1 MLGRQPIGHIGS
13 PVKLVR
19 FLAGADAELGVFTP
33 DGSQVVPLGRG
44 GGWRFGSDMSRLIA
58 AWSPELSDQLAEAAR
73 SGAGLDLGGVRLLAP
88 LAPLRRNVFCVGKNY
103 AEHVAEIERSG
114 FVSGNQGPPPKPA
127 IFTKAT
133 TAVIGPG
140 DPIPAHAD
148 LTGALDYEGE
158 LAVVIGVGGARISA
172 QAAMDHVFGYTILND
187 ITARD
192 LQRDHQQWFIGKS
205 LDGFCPM
212 GPAITTSDEV
222 DGSRLDVRCW
232 VNGELRQD
240 SNTSQLIT
248 GIPALI
254 ATISEGITLLPGD
267 VIATG
272 TPQGVG
278 AGFDPPRFLG
288 PGDEV
293 AIEISGLGRLLNRV
307 AD

>member
-1 MLGRQPIGHIGS
+1 M
-13 PVKLVR
+13 KLVR
-19 FLAGADAELGVFTP
+19 FADALRVSLGVLS
-33 DGSQVVPLGRG
+33 DNGERVVPIGPDLGQ
-44 GGWRFGSDMSRLIA
+44 FAEPNMSALIA
-58 AWSPELSDQLAEAAR
+58 AWSAGLRNRLLEAAR
-73 SGAGLDLGGVRLLAP
+73 SGEGRSLQDVRLLAP
-88 LAPLRRNVFCVGKNY
+88 LAPPRRNVFCVGKNY

-114 FVSGNQGPPPKPA
+114 FASNGQGRPPKPA

-133 TAVIGPG
+133 TAVIGPD

-148 LTGALDYEGE
+148 VTGALDYEAE
-158 LAVVIGVGGARISA
+158 LAVVVGPGGSRISEE
-172 QAAMDHVFGYTILND
+172 AAMDHVFGYMVVND
-187 ITARD
+187 VTARD

-212 GPAITTSDEV
+212 GPAITTSDQV
-222 DGSRLDVRCW
+222 DGRRVAIRCW

-240 SNTSQLIT
+240 SNTSRLVT

-254 ATISEGITLLPGD
+254 ATISAGITLLPGD

-293 AIEISGLGRLLNRV
+293 VIEIEGVGRLANRV
-307 AD
+307 SE

>member
-1 MLGRQPIGHIGS
+1 M
-13 PVKLVR
+13 KLVR
-19 FLAGADAELGVFTP
+19 FLSGQEAELGVLTS
-33 DGSQVVPLGRG
+33 DGSRVVPLAREK
-44 GGWRFGSDMSRLIA
+44 GWWPGSDMTGLISDWSAELRDRLG
-58 AWSPELSDQLAEAAR
+58 EAAR
-73 SGAGLDLGGVRLLAP
+73 SGDGLDVGAVRLLAP

-114 FVSGNQGPPPKPA
+114 FVSSNQGPPPKPA

-148 LTGALDYEGE
+148 LTRALDYEGE
-158 LAVVIGVGGARISA
+158 LAVVIGVGGSRIPAESA
-172 QAAMDHVFGYTILND
+172 LDHVFGFTILND
-187 ITARD
+187 VTARD

-212 GPAITTSDEV
+212 GPSITTRDEV

-254 ATISEGITLLPGD
+254 ATISAGITLLPGD

>member
-1 MLGRQPIGHIGS
+1 MR
-13 PVKLVR
+13 LVR
-19 FLAGADAELGVFTP
+19 FVAGSEAELGVFTP
-33 DGSQVVPLGRG
+33 DATKVVPLGRAG
-44 GGWRFGSDMSRLIA
+44 AWRSDSDMSHLISE
-58 AWSPELSDQLAEAAR
+58 WSPELRDRLGEAAQ
-73 SGAGLDLGGVRLLAP
+73 SGDGLDLGAVRLLAP
-88 LAPLRRNVFCVGKNY
+88 LAPLHRNVFCVGKNY

-140 DPIPAHAD
+140 DPIPAHVD
-148 LTGALDYEGE
+148 LTRALDYEGE
-158 LAVVIGVGGARISA
+158 LAVVIGTGGGRISA
-172 QAAMDHVFGYTILND
+172 QSAMDHVFGYTILND
-187 ITARD
+187 VTARD

-212 GPAITTSDEV
+212 GPAITTRDEV

-248 GIPALI
+248 SIPALI
-254 ATISEGITLLPGD
+254 ATISAGITLLPGD

-293 AIEISGLGRLLNRV
+293 AIEIEGLGRLVNRV
-307 AD
+307 TE

>member
-1 MLGRQPIGHIGS
+1 M
-13 PVKLVR
+13 KLVR
-19 FLAGADAELGVFTP
+19 FLSGQEAELGVLTS
-33 DGSQVVPLGRG
+33 DGSRVVPLAREK
-44 GGWRFGSDMSRLIA
+44 GWWPGSDMTGLISDWSAELRDRLG
-58 AWSPELSDQLAEAAR
+58 EAAR
-73 SGAGLDLGGVRLLAP
+73 SGDGLDVGAVRLLAP

-114 FVSGNQGPPPKPA
+114 FVSSNQGPPPKPA

-148 LTGALDYEGE
+148 LTRALDYEGE
-158 LAVVIGVGGARISA
+158 LAVVIGVGGSRIPAESA
-172 QAAMDHVFGYTILND
+172 LDHVFGFTILND
-187 ITARD
+187 VTARD

-212 GPAITTSDEV
+212 GPSITTRDEV

>member
-1 MLGRQPIGHIGS
+1 MR
-13 PVKLVR
+13 LVR
-19 FLAGADAELGVFTP
+19 FLAGSDAELGVLSS
-33 DGSQVVPLGRG
+33 DGTRVVPMARG
-44 GGWRFGSDMSRLIA
+44 GGWRSGSDMFGLISD
-58 AWSPELSDQLAEAAR
+58 WSPELRGGLVEAAR
-73 SGAGLDLGGVRLLAP
+73 AGDGLDLGSVRLLAP
-88 LAPLRRNVFCVGKNY
+88 LGPLRRNVFCVGKNY

-114 FVSGNQGPPPKPA
+114 FVSSNQGPPPKPA

-148 LTGALDYEGE
+148 LTRALDYEGE
-158 LAVVIGVGGARISA
+158 LAVVIGRGGCRIPA
-172 QAAMDHVFGYTILND
+172 ETAMDHVFGYTILND
-187 ITARD
+187 VTARD

-240 SNTSQLIT
+240 SNTSHLIT
-248 GIPALI
+248 DIPALI
-254 ATISEGITLLPGD
+254 ATISAGITLLPGD

-293 AIEISGLGRLLNRV
+293 AIEIEGLGRLVNRV
-307 AD
+307 TE

>member
-1 MLGRQPIGHIGS
+1 
-13 PVKLVR
+13 VKLVR
-19 FLAGADAELGVFTP
+19 FLSGQEAELGVLTS
-33 DGSQVVPLGRG
+33 DGSRVVPLAREK
-44 GGWRFGSDMSRLIA
+44 GWWPGSDMTGLISDWSAELRDRLG
-58 AWSPELSDQLAEAAR
+58 EAAR
-73 SGAGLDLGGVRLLAP
+73 SGDGLDVGAVRLLAP

-114 FVSGNQGPPPKPA
+114 FVSSNQGPPPKPA

-148 LTGALDYEGE
+148 LTRALDYEGE
-158 LAVVIGVGGARISA
+158 LAVVIGVGGSRIPAESA
-172 QAAMDHVFGYTILND
+172 LDHVFGFTILND
-187 ITARD
+187 VTARD

-212 GPAITTSDEV
+212 GPSITTRDEV

-254 ATISEGITLLPGD
+254 ATISAGITLLPGD

>member
-1 MLGRQPIGHIGS
+1 M
-13 PVKLVR
+13 KLVR
-19 FLAGADAELGVFTP
+19 FLSGPEAELGVLTS
-33 DGSQVVPLGRG
+33 DGSRVVPLAREK
-44 GGWRFGSDMSRLIA
+44 GWWPGSDMTGLISDWSAELRDRLG
-58 AWSPELSDQLAEAAR
+58 EAAR
-73 SGAGLDLGGVRLLAP
+73 SGDGLDVGAVRLLAP

-114 FVSGNQGPPPKPA
+114 FVSSNQGPPPKPA

-148 LTGALDYEGE
+148 LTRALDYEGE
-158 LAVVIGVGGARISA
+158 LAVVIGVGGSRIPAESA
-172 QAAMDHVFGYTILND
+172 LDHVFGFTILND
-187 ITARD
+187 VTARD

-212 GPAITTSDEV
+212 GPSITTRDEV

-254 ATISEGITLLPGD
+254 ATISAGITLLPGD

>member
-1 MLGRQPIGHIGS
+1 M
-13 PVKLVR
+13 KLVR
-19 FLAGADAELGVFTP
+19 FLAGPEAEVGVLTS
-33 DGSQVVPLGRG
+33 DGSKVVPLGRR
-44 GGWRFGSDMSRLIA
+44 GGWWPGSDMSNLIA
-58 AWSPELSDQLAEAAR
+58 EWSDELRDRLGAAAV
-73 SGAGLDLGGVRLLAP
+73 SGDGLDLGAVRLLAP

-114 FVSGNQGPPPKPA
+114 FASTSQGPPPKPA

-140 DPIPAHAD
+140 DPIPAHGD
-148 LTGALDYEGE
+148 LTRALDYEGE
-158 LAVVIGVGGARISA
+158 LAVVIGEGGSRIPA
-172 QAAMDHVFGYTILND
+172 KAAMDHVFGYTILND
-187 ITARD
+187 VTARD

-212 GPAITTSDEV
+212 GPAITTRDEV

-232 VNGELRQD
+232 VNGELRQN

-254 ATISEGITLLPGD
+254 STISAGITLLPGD

-293 AIEISGLGRLLNRV
+293 AIEIGGLGRLMNRV
-307 AD
+307 SE

>member
-1 MLGRQPIGHIGS
+1 M
-13 PVKLVR
+13 KLVR
-19 FLAGADAELGVFTP
+19 FLSGQEAELGVLTS
-33 DGSQVVPLGRG
+33 DGSRVVPLAREK
-44 GGWRFGSDMSRLIA
+44 GWWPGSDMTGLISDWSAELRDRLG
-58 AWSPELSDQLAEAAR
+58 EAAR
-73 SGAGLDLGGVRLLAP
+73 SGDGLDVGAVRLLAP

-114 FVSGNQGPPPKPA
+114 FVSSNQGPPPKPA

-148 LTGALDYEGE
+148 LTRALDYEGE
-158 LAVVIGVGGARISA
+158 LAVVIGVGGSRIPAESA
-172 QAAMDHVFGYTILND
+172 LDHVFGFTILND
-187 ITARD
+187 VTARD

-212 GPAITTSDEV
+212 GPSITTRDEV

-248 GIPALI
+248 DIPALI
-254 ATISEGITLLPGD
+254 ATISAGITLLPGD
-267 VIATG
+267 LIATG

-293 AIEISGLGRLLNRV
+293 AIEIGGLGRLVNRV
-307 AD
+307 TE

>member
-1 MLGRQPIGHIGS
+1 MR
-13 PVKLVR
+13 LVR
-19 FLAGADAELGVFTP
+19 FLAGPEAEVGVLTS
-33 DGSQVVPLGRG
+33 DGSKVVPLARRG
-44 GGWRFGSDMSRLIA
+44 DGWPGSDMSRLVA
-58 AWSPELSDQLAEAAR
+58 GWSRELRDRLAEAAV
-73 SGAGLDLGGVRLLAP
+73 SGDGLDLGAVRLLAP

-114 FVSGNQGPPPKPA
+114 FVSSNQGPPPKPA

-148 LTGALDYEGE
+148 LTRALDYEGE
-158 LAVVIGVGGARISA
+158 LAVVIGEGGSRIPA

-187 ITARD
+187 VTARD

-212 GPAITTSDEV
+212 GPVITTRDEV

-254 ATISEGITLLPGD
+254 ATISAGITLLPGD

-293 AIEISGLGRLLNRV
+293 AIEIGGLGRLVNRV
-307 AD
+307 TD

>member
-1 MLGRQPIGHIGS
+1 MR
-13 PVKLVR
+13 LVR
-19 FLAGADAELGVFTP
+19 FAAGSQAGLGVLSS
-33 DGSQVVPLGRG
+33 DGKRVVPMAQDLAR
-44 GGWRFGSDMSRLIA
+44 RSGSDMSGLISDWSAELRDRLG
-58 AWSPELSDQLAEAAR
+58 EAAR
-73 SGAGLDLGGVRLLAP
+73 AGEGPELDAVRLLAP

-114 FVSGNQGPPPKPA
+114 FVGHNQGPPPKPA

-148 LTGALDYEGE
+148 LTRALDYEGE
-158 LAVVIGVGGARISA
+158 LAVVIGAGGCRIPA
-172 QAAMDHVFGYTILND
+172 ETAMDHVFGYTILND
-187 ITARD
+187 VTARD

-212 GPAITTSDEV
+212 GPAITTRDEV
-222 DGSRLDVRCW
+222 DGTRLDVRCW
-232 VNGELRQD
+232 VNGELRQE
-240 SNTSQLIT
+240 SNTSRLIT

-254 ATISEGITLLPGD
+254 ATISAGITLLPGD

-278 AGFDPPRFLG
+278 AGFDPPRFLV

-293 AIEISGLGRLLNRV
+293 AIEIEGLGRLINRV
-307 AD
+307 SE

>member
-1 MLGRQPIGHIGS
+1 M
-13 PVKLVR
+13 KLVR
-19 FLAGADAELGVFTP
+19 FLSGQEAELGVLTS
-33 DGSQVVPLGRG
+33 DGSRVVPLAREK
-44 GGWRFGSDMSRLIA
+44 GWWPGSDMTGLISDWSAELRDRLG
-58 AWSPELSDQLAEAAR
+58 EAGR
-73 SGAGLDLGGVRLLAP
+73 FGDGLDVGAVRLLAP

-114 FVSGNQGPPPKPA
+114 FVSSNQGPPPKPA

-148 LTGALDYEGE
+148 LTRALDYEGE
-158 LAVVIGVGGARISA
+158 LAVVIGVGGSRIPAESA
-172 QAAMDHVFGYTILND
+172 LDHVFGFTILND
-187 ITARD
+187 VTARD

-212 GPAITTSDEV
+212 GPSITTRDEV

-254 ATISEGITLLPGD
+254 ATISAGITLLPGD